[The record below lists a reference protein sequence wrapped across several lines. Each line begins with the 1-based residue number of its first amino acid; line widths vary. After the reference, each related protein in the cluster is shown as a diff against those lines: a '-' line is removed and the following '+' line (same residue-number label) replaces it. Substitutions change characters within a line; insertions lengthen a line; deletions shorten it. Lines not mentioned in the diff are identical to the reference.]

1 MILVT
6 ITYDNSHWVRWFM
19 STWWNASR
27 YKFVVSSHS
36 QSLSWLALQRL
47 EKWTASFPAVQSR
60 TAANF
65 TQLNWTEYLVLKH
78 CVTHGTVAW
87 LKQLSQETPAWNHST
102 HLTWPLCWNATILP
116 CQYKDQL
123 QVALDILTYSEHL
136 QPLLPELLTH
146 LDMRRYRQ
154 SNNRSCMSRMS
165 CQKNKLHQLDGQ
177 SALQNNLHLKTL
189 QVLHTANK

>member
-1 MILVT
+1 M
-6 ITYDNSHWVRWFM
+6 
-19 STWWNASR
+19 
-27 YKFVVSSHS
+27 
-36 QSLSWLALQRL
+36 
-47 EKWTASFPAVQSR
+47 E
-60 TAANF
+60 
-65 TQLNWTEYLVLKH
+65 QLP
-78 CVTHGTVAW
+78 GF
-87 LKQLSQETPAWNHST
+87 KQLSQETPAWNHST

-154 SNNRSCMSRMS
+154 SNNRR
-165 CQKNKLHQLDGQ
+165 LHVTHVVPEEQVAQLDGQ